1 MFDIAPSEFLL
12 VAFVALVV
20 IGPKDLPK
28 AMRVVGYWVGKAR
41 GVARQFRS
49 GFDSMVRE
57 AELEEMEK
65 RWASENERIMREH
78 PQTGSD
84 GAADTAQV
92 VHSPE
97 TDEYRRDYRSAD
109 DADGDHAAGD
119 HAARDHAAGDHTDEP
134 VMVEKPVVAAAPP
147 TVSPTPADAEQKSI
161 GHHAPDL
168 FDTPLDTPASTAP
181 HPEDKTGKSD
191 VAPS

>member
-65 RWASENERIMREH
+65 RWAAENERIMREH
-78 PQTGSD
+78 PQSGP
-84 GAADTAQV
+84 GAETTQA

-97 TDEYRRDYRSAD
+97 TEEHRRDYRSI
-109 DADGDHAAGD
+109 DAVD
-119 HAARDHAAGDHTDEP
+119 DHTNEP

-147 TVSPTPADAEQKSI
+147 HASPAAADPPFEDPGVDPIAPPAAVPVVPAI
-161 GHHAPDL
+161 GYPD
-168 FDTPLDTPASTAP
+168 
-181 HPEDKTGKSD
+181 DKTGKSD
-191 VAPS
+191 VASS